1 MGSVGKKLKK
11 VVKKVARPKVLL
23 PLAALA
29 IGGPMLAKGMA
40 GSGAAGAGGGLSSF
54 LFGNAGAAGT
64 AGGSLIPISKASAL
78 SQGIATKGLLGAGG
92 SFNPLVGTAAQF
104 VKKGLMNPIKN
115 PLAGVTTYGG
125 LAALGMGMLGGGKE
139 TPTGP
144 TKQAQNLYNSF
155 LQSGRLA
162 GYTDDE
168 INTIYA
174 PYGDLAYGDYETV
187 NVDRD
192 PRRRQ
197 FPGTNYPIFAAD
209 GGRAGYADGKRVR
222 KTRGYKPMAKNY
234 DTYDDV
240 VRELDDPILDRQQK
254 EILEQMREMGEFDYA
269 IGGRAGYAEGELVSP
284 EQVLMVRPEK
294 GGPIPDELVDRARQK
309 RMSLTG
315 KIPPRPEEDEEIT
328 EQILREILSPG
339 VNEDSI
345 ADQMYNMQ
353 LQEMMNPRMGRAG
366 GGIMQA
372 PGVPAGMELDY
383 RNTGGFIPMGG
394 PEKADDVPAMLSR
407 NEFVMTA
414 DAVRGMGDGDVNAG
428 AQKMYDLMN
437 NLEAKA

>member
-104 VKKGLMNPIKN
+104 VKKGLLNPIKN
-115 PLAGVTTYGG
+115 PLAGAATYGG

-187 NVDRD
+187 NVARD

-197 FPGTNYPIFAAD
+197 FPGTNYPMFAAD
-209 GGRAGYADGKRVR
+209 GGRAGYA
-222 KTRGYKPMAKNY
+222 
-234 DTYDDV
+234 
-240 VRELDDPILDRQQK
+240 
-254 EILEQMREMGEFDYA
+254 
-269 IGGRAGYAEGELVSP
+269 EGDLVSP

-294 GGPIPDELVDRARQK
+294 GGPIPDELVDRTRQK

-315 KIPPRPEEDEEIT
+315 AQPPRPEEDEEIA
-328 EQILREILSPG
+328 EQILREFLSPG

-353 LQEMMNPRMGRAG
+353 LQEMMNPRMGRAD
-366 GGIMQA
+366 GGIMQVA

>member
-1 MGSVGKKLKK
+1 MGSVGKKIKK
-11 VVKKVARPKVLL
+11 VVKKVMRPKVLL

-29 IGGPMLAKGMA
+29 IGGPMLSKGLAAKGGLKGALLGLQGASGGLGGVAKATAGTQGLFGSGGLFNLAKGTVGQGIMA
-40 GSGAAGAGGGLSSF
+40 GL
-54 LFGNAGAAGT
+54 
-64 AGGSLIPISKASAL
+64 
-78 SQGIATKGLLGAGG
+78 
-92 SFNPLVGTAAQF
+92 
-104 VKKGLMNPIKN
+104 KN
-115 PLAGVTTYGG
+115 PLSLKGAATYGG
-125 LAALGMGMLGGGKE
+125 LGLAAAGLLGGGDK
-139 TPTGP
+139 PRPGSDVTGA
-144 TKQAQNLYNSF
+144 KAQSMYDSF

-168 INTIYA
+168 INTIFA
-174 PYGDLAYGDYETV
+174 PYGDMYAGDYDV
-187 NVDRD
+187 VRSD
-192 PRRRQ
+192 PRRREVQ
-197 FPGTNYPIFAAD
+197 FPGTNYPLYVAN
-209 GGRAGYADGKRVR
+209 GGRIGFSEGKRVR
-222 KTRGYKPMAKNY
+222 KRRGYKPMAKNY

-269 IGGRAGYAEGELVSP
+269 TGGRAGYAEGDVVSP
-284 EQVLMVRPEK
+284 EQMLEEEELQKKLIMDALFPE
-294 GGPIPDELVDRARQK
+294 G
-309 RMSLTG
+309 
-315 KIPPRPEEDEEIT
+315 
-328 EQILREILSPG
+328 SPG
-339 VNEDSI
+339 ANED
-345 ADQMYNMQ
+345 AMAEQMYNMQ
-353 LQEMMNPRMGRAG
+353 MQEMMSPRMGRAG
-366 GGIMQA
+366 GGIMQVA

>member
-1 MGSVGKKLKK
+1 MGSVGKSLKK
-11 VVKKVARPKVLL
+11 IVKKVARPKVLL

-104 VKKGLMNPIKN
+104 VKKGLLNPIKN
-115 PLAGVTTYGG
+115 PLAGAATYGG

-144 TKQAQNLYNSF
+144 TRQAQNLYNSF

-187 NVDRD
+187 NVARD

-197 FPGTNYPIFAAD
+197 FPGTNYPMFAAD
-209 GGRAGYADGKRVR
+209 GGRAGYA
-222 KTRGYKPMAKNY
+222 
-234 DTYDDV
+234 
-240 VRELDDPILDRQQK
+240 
-254 EILEQMREMGEFDYA
+254 
-269 IGGRAGYAEGELVSP
+269 EGDLVSP

-294 GGPIPDELVDRARQK
+294 GGPIPDELVDRTRQK

-315 KIPPRPEEDEEIT
+315 AQPPRPKEDEEL
-328 EQILREILSPG
+328 EKQILREILSPG

-353 LQEMMNPRMGRAG
+353 LQEMMNPRMGRAD
-366 GGIMQA
+366 GGIMQVA